1 MHILHVTDAA
11 DSSDDELA
19 PLIQALAARGIGG
32 EITTVGAVRSPI
44 GWWRRNLDVR
54 AALARGRYD
63 VVHAHGATAALAAAM
78 AQRRVPVIAHLRDEL
93 HDGRRARTA
102 QWAARLC
109 RHVLVSD
116 ALSALRVVGDD
127 VRVMPIGIDSARF
140 SPRPRAHACAALRL
154 DPNKLYVTAERSPV
168 GTEVLRRVQRTLPD
182 AVLLPVDG
190 NAQSLRPDLFNA
202 ADALLVATLSSATPR
217 LIKQALACNLPIV
230 AVRGGDVARLLATVF
245 PSMVADDDV
254 EALAASTIAFLRAGT
269 RSDGRSKEPI
279 INVRRTADELCGYYA
294 AVSAPAAARQP
305 SQAVA

>member
-1 MHILHVTDAA
+1 M
-11 DSSDDELA
+11 
-19 PLIQALAARGIGG
+19 
-32 EITTVGAVRSPI
+32 
-44 GWWRRNLDVR
+44 
-54 AALARGRYD
+54 
-63 VVHAHGATAALAAAM
+63 
-78 AQRRVPVIAHLRDEL
+78 
-93 HDGRRARTA
+93 
-102 QWAARLC
+102 
-109 RHVLVSD
+109 
-116 ALSALRVVGDD
+116 
-127 VRVMPIGIDSARF
+127 
-140 SPRPRAHACAALRL
+140 
-154 DPNKLYVTAERSPV
+154 
-168 GTEVLRRVQRTLPD
+168 QRTLPD